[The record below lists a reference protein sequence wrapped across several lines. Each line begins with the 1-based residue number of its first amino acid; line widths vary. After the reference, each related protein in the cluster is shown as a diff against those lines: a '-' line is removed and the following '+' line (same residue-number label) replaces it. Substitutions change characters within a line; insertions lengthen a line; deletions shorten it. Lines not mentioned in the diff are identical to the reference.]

1 MKKLTL
7 LMLLLIFPGLIS
19 CTAKNVVYQSPKN
32 IKNAANEV
40 FLFLPRTRVVIDIP
54 VTKTTYDEKLN
65 CNCLKDLGF
74 EGHAKYDLGDIAVSY
89 GTEPDS
95 DTPYGID
102 VETAFYLKR
111 TLNLQFDGNYVVS
124 GAKADVQNMIPEYT
138 AEAVK
143 LAASAVPTVGRL
155 ALVKGAG
162 CAPRQEGNQIC
173 ADVARL
179 IAEKKGFPDMVV
191 HKMYAQE
198 IKVEPDKVQTM
209 IDQFNKTTEKVIL
222 SKIGGKVVT
231 YTVRVEILP
240 GTGDMPEMP
249 LMRFSSS
256 RGVYDVAADNPP
268 TLQITVPADL
278 QTSTPKV
285 DGNKTENDLIS
296 LSITKDKNSCPGD
309 SIQNLNVQ
317 DGKEHSFPYRIPCA
331 GKITVTYHDGDQVKK
346 IDQTK
351 NIAQFGRLMF
361 LPVGYGGSS
370 TVQDVSYYS
379 DTGALKSLNTTSTPM
394 ATSTIDTAGAG
405 LVSSANAIQNANDPL
420 VQLQRKRQLLEERLR
435 MNMLLNGQPDW

>member
-40 FLFLPRTRVVIDIP
+40 FLFLPRTRGVIDRP
-54 VTKTTYDEKLN
+54 VTKTTYDEKLS

-74 EGHAKYDLGDIAVSY
+74 EDHAKYDLGDIAVSY

-102 VETAFYLKR
+102 VATAFYLKR

-143 LAASAVPTVGRL
+143 LVASAVPTVGKF
-155 ALVKGAG
+155 ALFKFDLG
-162 CAPRQEGNQIC
+162 APRQDNNPVC
-173 ADVARL
+173 ADVAKL
-179 IAEKKGFPDMVV
+179 IAEKKGFTEKVV
-191 HKMYAQE
+191 HRMYTQE
-198 IKVEPDKVQTM
+198 IKVEPDKVQTL

-240 GTGDMPEMP
+240 GAEGLSEMP

-268 TLQITVPADL
+268 TIKITVPEGL
-278 QTSTPKV
+278 QASASQV
-285 DGNKTENDLIS
+285 GGNKTENDLIN
-296 LSITKDKNSCPGD
+296 LSIKKDPNSCPGD
-309 SIQNLNVQ
+309 SIQNLNAQ
-317 DGKEHSFPYRIPCA
+317 AGKEHSFPYRIPCA

-405 LVSSANAIQNANDPL
+405 LVSGANAIQNANDPL